1 MVIKKALKFIYKIK
15 EKPLESKPLI
25 IVGIRS
31 KSTLIGRQK
40 VESLKKIGKEKREGK
55 KISSVKKY

>member
-1 MVIKKALKFIYKIK
+1 MIIRKILKIIYKIK
-15 EKPLESKPLI
+15 KKSLENKPLV
-25 IVGIRS
+25 IVGVGS